1 MTTSNKVIYYIDF
14 FVFIVL
20 VVFLLII
27 IVSSSRAN
35 IQTDSIDYY
44 AILQRLTKSS
54 GNPIVRNLHFVEQR
68 APGYPIISITPY
80 YFTSLIEPFI
90 KTKLITE
97 SPSRENNSPPPET
110 ERMLLP
116 SKPLFFK
123 DIFLKNFYIERED
136 SWFEWKVISSM
147 LFTSYFLLLAGIV
160 FVVGTLALENKE
172 IIGASLVPLVIITSS
187 VFMHNVVNTPA
198 YATLTAFGI
207 SSIFGYFFVK
217 GSLTKGS
224 LAQFL
229 SGLFLGF
236 LVLTRLETIVIF
248 VAVFFSLM
256 LIKET
261 VFWRNFA
268 IGSFIA
274 FCILLF
280 YNFSQFGTPFHLGI
294 LKGDINQINLDFGY
308 IVANLVNPQS
318 GIMFWSTLASIGI
331 LGLFVDNKRHL
342 KILGTSSL
350 ILIALILVRVP
361 VMYDCIG
368 EGFKEI
374 GGLVVTCPKDM
385 ADALTLIRFD
395 VNRYITVLIPFSI
408 LGLRTMIFTILNLSR
423 RFSLF
428 GCCH

>member
-1 MTTSNKVIYYIDF
+1 
-14 FVFIVL
+14 
-20 VVFLLII
+20 
-27 IVSSSRAN
+27 
-35 IQTDSIDYY
+35 
-44 AILQRLTKSS
+44 
-54 GNPIVRNLHFVEQR
+54 
-68 APGYPIISITPY
+68 
-80 YFTSLIEPFI
+80 
-90 KTKLITE
+90 
-97 SPSRENNSPPPET
+97 
-110 ERMLLP
+110 
-116 SKPLFFK
+116 
-123 DIFLKNFYIERED
+123 
-136 SWFEWKVISSM
+136 M

-229 SGLFLGF
+229 SGLFLGL

-248 VAVFFSLM
+248 VTIFFSLI
-256 LIKET
+256 LVKET
-261 VFWRNFA
+261 TFLRNFT
-268 IGSFIA
+268 IGCLIA
-274 FCILLF
+274 FCILLI

-294 LKGDINQINLDFGY
+294 LRGDINQINLDFGY

-331 LGLFVDNKRHL
+331 LGLFVGNKRHL

-374 GGLVVTCPKDM
+374 GGLMLTCPRNM
-385 ADALTLIRFD
+385 GDALTLIRFD
-395 VNRYITVLIPFSI
+395 ANRYITVLMPFSI